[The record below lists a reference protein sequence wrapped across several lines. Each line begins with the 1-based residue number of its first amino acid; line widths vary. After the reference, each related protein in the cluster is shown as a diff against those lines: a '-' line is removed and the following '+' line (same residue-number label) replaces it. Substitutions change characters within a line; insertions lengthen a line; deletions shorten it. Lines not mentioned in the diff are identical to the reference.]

1 MSSTAKQR
9 IDQILFAK
17 GLAPS
22 RERAQAMVMAG
33 LVLVNDQPV
42 AKASQKYL
50 PKAITIRIKGKD
62 HPFVGRGGVKLAGA
76 LDHFGIQ
83 IQDQVCLDIGAST
96 GGFTD
101 CLLQRGAVRV
111 YTFDSG
117 SNQLAYSLRENPR
130 VICRENFNVKYLTSQ
145 DIPEPI
151 SWVTMDVSFISVT
164 QLIPPLIQALP
175 GPWQG
180 LFLIKPQF
188 EAGKGVVPK
197 GGVLPA
203 GPLVDR
209 ILEDVR
215 KFCEKSGL
223 KLLGQMPS
231 VLKGDKGNQEYFI
244 WLKAP

>member
-1 MSSTAKQR
+1 MNTTAKQR

-33 LVLVNDQPV
+33 LVLVDDQPV

-50 PKAITIRIKGKD
+50 PEAITIRIKGKD
-62 HPFVGRGGVKLAGA
+62 HPYVGRGGVKLAGA
-76 LDHFGIQ
+76 LDHFDIK

-101 CLLQRGAVRV
+101 CLLQRGAKRV

-117 SNQLAYSLRENPR
+117 SNQLAYSLRSDTR
-130 VICRENFNVKYLTSQ
+130 VICRENFNVKNLTAK
-145 DIPEPI
+145 DLPEPI
-151 SWVTMDVSFISVT
+151 DWVTMDVSFISVK
-164 QLIPPLIQALP
+164 QLIPPLIQALF

-203 GPLVDR
+203 GPLVDKV
-209 ILEDVR
+209 LEDVAN
-215 KFCEKSGL
+215 FCEKSGL
-223 KLLGQMPS
+223 KILGQMPS
-231 VLKGDKGNQEYFI
+231 VLKGEKGNQEYFF